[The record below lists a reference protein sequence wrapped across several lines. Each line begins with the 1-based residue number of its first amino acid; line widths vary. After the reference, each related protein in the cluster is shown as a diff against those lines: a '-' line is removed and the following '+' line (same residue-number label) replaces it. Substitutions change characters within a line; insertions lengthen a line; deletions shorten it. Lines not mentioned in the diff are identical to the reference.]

1 MNRVAILA
9 SLVVA
14 VIGFVLLSIYVRQ
27 FQREASGGDPV
38 ELLAMRQDVA
48 AGAPLTEQTL
58 VVRTLPERYLEA
70 RQVLASDLPRVLG
83 VRASIGLEA
92 NQTLLWTD
100 LATTS
105 HDRSSFSSRIPKGMR
120 AMSVAG
126 MGRRA
131 FGNLMRP
138 GDRVDVLLTKAR
150 TGSEARVVTVPLL
163 QNILVLAVGSSFG
176 ATVEED
182 SPLRSDTVALL
193 VTIDQAS
200 LIAQA
205 RRDGALSFVLRNE
218 DDLEINEGLAETDDS
233 DVLEQEKRARR
244 QRRLRIERVD

>member
-1 MNRVAILA
+1 MLA
-9 SLVVA
+9 SLVVT

-38 ELLAMRQDVA
+38 ALLAMRQDVA
-48 AGAPLTEQTL
+48 AGAPLTEQML
-58 VVRTLPERYLEA
+58 VVRTLPERYLEG

-126 MGRRA
+126 LGRR
-131 FGNLMRP
+131 
-138 GDRVDVLLTKAR
+138 
-150 TGSEARVVTVPLL
+150 
-163 QNILVLAVGSSFG
+163 
-176 ATVEED
+176 
-182 SPLRSDTVALL
+182 
-193 VTIDQAS
+193 
-200 LIAQA
+200 
-205 RRDGALSFVLRNE
+205 
-218 DDLEINEGLAETDDS
+218 
-233 DVLEQEKRARR
+233 
-244 QRRLRIERVD
+244 

>member
-58 VVRTLPERYLEA
+58 VVRTLPERYLEG

-105 HDRSSFSSRIPKGMR
+105 HDRRSFSSRIPKGMR

>member
-1 MNRVAILA
+1 MNRVAMLA

-48 AGAPLTEQTL
+48 ADAPLTEQML
-58 VVRTLPERYLEA
+58 VVRTLPERYLEG

-138 GDRVDVLLTKAR
+138 GDRVDVLLTKAK

>member
-200 LIAQA
+200 LMAQA
-205 RRDGALSFVLRNE
+205 RRDGVLSFVLRNE

>member
-48 AGAPLTEQTL
+48 ADAPLTEQML
-58 VVRTLPERYLEA
+58 VVRTLPERYLEG

-138 GDRVDVLLTKAR
+138 GDRVDVLLTKAK